1 MPPRSGSSLEAVEP
15 RLKNR
20 FSRSFSLPLI
30 QFACIQLYKVKI
42 FEVQVT
48 KILCYILVMDASP
61 NNSFPIGDIDPYEQS
76 LLEERTI
83 ADINEC

>member
-1 MPPRSGSSLEAVEP
+1 MPPRSDSSLEAVEP
-15 RLKNR
+15 RQKNR
-20 FSRSFSLPLI
+20 FSKSFSLPLI

>member
-1 MPPRSGSSLEAVEP
+1 
-15 RLKNR
+15 
-20 FSRSFSLPLI
+20 
-30 QFACIQLYKVKI
+30 
-42 FEVQVT
+42 
-48 KILCYILVMDASP
+48 MDASP